1 VTKDITGVIIYLASP
16 AGAYVNGKDIAVD
29 GEVRCSTQAVEV
41 VITFK
46 LCDF

>member
-29 GEVRCSTQAVEV
+29 GEVRYAACRQS
-41 VITFK
+41 K
-46 LCDF
+46 L